1 MISLLEFRN
10 YLFCRQAALL
20 FAMGRAW
27 EVAER
32 AFDFVRNTVNEM
44 KALEV
49 IVSVDTFCFGLFR
62 GSLTDFVWNTVNE
75 MKVLEVIVAVVT
87 FCLECLE
94 GLDFVHNTVNEMKA
108 LAVNVL
114 VVTFLFGV
122 V

>member
-1 MISLLEFRN
+1 MKWLSPLLRPCKSWIGLSLVKPIDLDLRDRVKRTMISLLEFRN

-49 IVSVDTFCFGLFR
+49 IV
-62 GSLTDFVWNTVNE
+62 
-75 MKVLEVIVAVVT
+75 AVVT
-87 FCLECLE
+87 FCL
-94 GLDFVHNTVNEMKA
+94 G
-108 LAVNVL
+108 
-114 VVTFLFGV
+114 LFGKSFY
-122 V
+122 

>member
-1 MISLLEFRN
+1 MVKPIDLDLRDRVKRTMISLLEFRN

-49 IVSVDTFCFGLFR
+49 IV
-62 GSLTDFVWNTVNE
+62 
-75 MKVLEVIVAVVT
+75 AVVT
-87 FCLECLE
+87 FCL
-94 GLDFVHNTVNEMKA
+94 G
-108 LAVNVL
+108 
-114 VVTFLFGV
+114 LFGKSFY
-122 V
+122 